1 MCSCHN
7 ADWPL
12 GAAKRTEKDFSQK
25 CSFDFKNKI
34 LSDLIKKKKLCGF
47 TLVFPKCKSG

>member
-34 LSDLIKKKKLCGF
+34 LSDLIKKKKNCVVLH
-47 TLVFPKCKSG
+47 